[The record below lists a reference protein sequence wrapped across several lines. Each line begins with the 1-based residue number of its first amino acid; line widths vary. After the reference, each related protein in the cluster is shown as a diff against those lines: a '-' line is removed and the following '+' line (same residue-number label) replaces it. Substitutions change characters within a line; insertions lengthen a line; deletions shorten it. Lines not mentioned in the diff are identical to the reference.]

1 MVGEGEYAM
10 GGEFLV
16 ELSSM
21 FEVGGYIHRIGGEY
35 VWATQER

>member
-1 MVGEGEYAM
+1 MVGEGEYAK

-21 FEVGGYIHRIGGEY
+21 FEVVGYVHRIGGEC
-35 VWATQER
+35 VWTTQER

>member
-1 MVGEGEYAM
+1 MVGEGEYAK

-21 FEVGGYIHRIGGEY
+21 FEVEDYIHRIGGEY
-35 VWATQER
+35 VWTTQER